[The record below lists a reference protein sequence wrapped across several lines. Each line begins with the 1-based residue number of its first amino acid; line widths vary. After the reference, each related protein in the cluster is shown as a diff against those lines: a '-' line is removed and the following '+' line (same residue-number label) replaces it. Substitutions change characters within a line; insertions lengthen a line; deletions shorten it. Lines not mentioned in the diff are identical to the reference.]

1 MKIGRLET
9 LTSEINPS
17 VATIGFFDGV
27 HLGHSYLIDQLKAES
42 ASKNLESTIITFDSH
57 PRKVLKKDFQ
67 PSLLN
72 TLEEKKALL
81 AKTGV
86 DNVIIIH
93 FDDSIASLSA
103 FDFMSSMLKRKLNVS
118 ELLIGYDNMFG
129 HNRMEGFDDYVRFGK
144 ELNIEVKEALPLI
157 VDDSAVSSSR
167 VRKLLQAGDVR
178 NANKL
183 LGYEYKLEGTVVHG
197 NHIGA
202 TLGFPTANM
211 GMIDEGKLI
220 PKGGVYCVRCM
231 TSDSSLRTG
240 MTNIG
245 TRPTFYT
252 NDEVTVETN
261 ILDFNEDI
269 YDEHFYIFFVD
280 RIRDEQKFSS
290 KEELIQQLNKDLQ
303 ICGSL

>member
-1 MKIGRLET
+1 M
-9 LTSEINPS
+9 NPS

-42 ASKNLESTIITFDSH
+42 ASRNLESTIITFDSH

-72 TLEEKKALL
+72 TLEEKKTLL

-86 DNVIIIH
+86 DNVVIIH
-93 FDDSIASLSA
+93 FDDTIASLSA
-103 FDFMSSMLKRKLNVS
+103 YDFMSSILKRKLNVS
-118 ELLIGYDNMFG
+118 ALLIGYDNMFG
-129 HNRMEGFDDYVRFGK
+129 HNRMEGFEDYVRFGK
-144 ELNIEVKEALPLI
+144 ELNIEVKEAQPLI
-157 VDDSAVSSSR
+157 IDGSAVSSSR

-183 LGYEYKLEGTVVHG
+183 LGYEYKLEGIVVHG

-211 GMIDEGKLI
+211 GKVDEGKLI
-220 PKGGVYCVRCM
+220 PKGGVYCVRCI
-231 TSDSSLRTG
+231 TTDNVLRTG